1 MSRYFEFDTEPKKK
15 EKVKMMLWIET
26 ETIRKLE
33 LLRPEKLSIQ
43 ECIRQILHN
52 YLGDDR

>member
-43 ECIRQILHN
+43 ECIRQILNN
-52 YLGDDR
+52 YLGDD